1 MRNVARNK
9 VRAIHSGVGKPVMF
23 PACAA
28 ITQIP
33 FLLSR
38 EEHAELRFY
47 ARQFGD
53 IFDRGTIAFYDES
66 PEPIVRNCAEW
77 CEVSGW
83 TRVACEA
90 EMERTEI

>member
-1 MRNVARNK
+1 MINVARNK
-9 VRAIHSGVGKPVMF
+9 VRAIHSGVGKPGMI

-38 EEHAELRFY
+38 EEHAELRLHPGKF
-47 ARQFGD
+47 RLV
-53 IFDRGTIAFYDES
+53 FDRRTVAFYDES

-77 CEVSGW
+77 CEGECWQSRHVYRK
-83 TRVACEA
+83 T
-90 EMERTEI
+90 EMK